1 MSEKTNKITRREAL
15 GTLGTVLAATAVV
28 GLVVETAN
36 AQVAQV
42 FDLSV
47 EKYVI
52 YLNSAPQYNWESR
65 IYLYDATLSKSCI
78 VYFMKDGQAIPA
90 NTVAANLMS
99 AAVYF
104 PKNRYTEIIDF
115 LRREKP
121 ITMKVVGSNGIAT
134 LANGEYE
141 LVGDLDI

>member
-1 MSEKTNKITRREAL
+1 MIEQNKITRRDAL

-28 GLVVETAN
+28 GLVVETTN
-36 AQVAQV
+36 AQAAQV

-78 VYFMKDGQAIPA
+78 VYFMKDGQVIPA

-104 PKNRYTEIIDF
+104 PKIRYAEIIDF
-115 LRREKP
+115 LRHEKP

-134 LANGEYE
+134 LANSDYE